1 MAKLT
6 KKEFRKCSLTKRY
19 NLLKKEGEH
28 VAARQSGVHRIH
40 LFTIYGFFV
49 EIWIVISLDQI
60 QWIEIQEN
68 ESIIKSY
75 SDQVDVRGLFD
86 DP

>member
-1 MAKLT
+1 MSKLT

-19 NLLKKEGEH
+19 NLLKQEGEH

-68 ESIIKSY
+68 QSIIKSY
-75 SDQVDVRGLFD
+75 SDQVDVKGLFD
-86 DP
+86 